1 MKKLDY
7 ELLPWY
13 DPEERR
19 LLEMYDAQDSESDRN
34 DWEEENGLELVKE
47 LVNVPNDDVWTYSSF
62 ENLFKWDRSENSNRR
77 IIKK

>member
-1 MKKLDY
+1 M
-7 ELLPWY
+7 LPWY